1 VLVWKAN
8 EDRQDLLPGVYNAEL
23 IDGAAE
29 IGARALPRLSTPEDP
44 AQHLDA
50 LPRRH
55 ESGDNEH
62 SEGLRDQ
69 LSSNLQV
76 QGFVPDQDGVL
87 GTIPDIPY
95 PPPELTRDGQVD

>member
-1 VLVWKAN
+1 M
-8 EDRQDLLPGVYNAEL
+8 
-23 IDGAAE
+23 
-29 IGARALPRLSTPEDP
+29 S
-44 AQHLDA
+44 
-50 LPRRH
+50 
-55 ESGDNEH
+55 